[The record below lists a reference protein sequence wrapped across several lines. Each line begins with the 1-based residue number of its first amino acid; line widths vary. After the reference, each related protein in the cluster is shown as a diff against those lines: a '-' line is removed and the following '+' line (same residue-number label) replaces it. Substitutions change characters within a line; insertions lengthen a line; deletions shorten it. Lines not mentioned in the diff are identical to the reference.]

1 MLATRTK
8 HDRFISCLC
17 MGTVQLGMPYGIAN
31 QSGMPDKAAALGLLT
46 AAMDAGITL
55 FDTAHAY
62 GQSEMRL
69 GLVQDG
75 LAQKHATILTKLSP
89 LDDTAEHSLKPLEAK
104 VEASVRQSLQD
115 LNLPSLPYLLLHRAS
130 HLREQD
136 GKIWSLLLDF
146 QKQGLI
152 EKLGVSVATPQE
164 ALDALCVPEVE
175 CIQLPYNLLDWRW
188 EQAGIPE
195 LLARRP
201 DVLVLARSAFL
212 QGLFM
217 LPVAGW
223 PTLMRK
229 EGDKVTAKLDEWV
242 VDFKRK
248 SRADLCIAFVRG
260 QPWIDSVVV
269 GMETV
274 QQLQDNIALFNEP
287 PLGRKACE
295 HIRADMPRLGEDIL
309 NPSYWP
315 AVKEQHSA

>member
-217 LPVAGW
+217 LPAAGW
-223 PTLMRK
+223 PALMR
-229 EGDKVTAKLDEWV
+229 
-242 VDFKRK
+242 
-248 SRADLCIAFVRG
+248 
-260 QPWIDSVVV
+260 
-269 GMETV
+269 
-274 QQLQDNIALFNEP
+274 
-287 PLGRKACE
+287 RKA
-295 HIRADMPRLGEDIL
+295 IRLR
-309 NPSYWP
+309 PSWTSGWWISNGKAALISALPLCAASHGSTRWWWAWKRCSSCRIISPCLTSRRWAGRP
-315 AVKEQHSA
+315 ASIYAPTCRAWGRIS